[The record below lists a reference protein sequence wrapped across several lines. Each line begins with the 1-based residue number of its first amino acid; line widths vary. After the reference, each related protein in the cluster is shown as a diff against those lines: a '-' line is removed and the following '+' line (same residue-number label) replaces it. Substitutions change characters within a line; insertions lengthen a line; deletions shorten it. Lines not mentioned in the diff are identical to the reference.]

1 MCNHITNN
9 NLLNKKLNSFQDV
22 EDTSFFEQYIDGLS
36 SQACGNAMYKVL
48 GVKHKPLNNK

>member
-1 MCNHITNN
+1 MCSYVVKQPALKNSIT
-9 NLLNKKLNSFQDV
+9 FQDV

-48 GVKHKPLNNK
+48 GVKHKQITLWN

>member
-1 MCNHITNN
+1 MFCPLPILKNSIT
-9 NLLNKKLNSFQDV
+9 FQDV

-48 GVKHKPLNNK
+48 GVKHKFLNNYEDI